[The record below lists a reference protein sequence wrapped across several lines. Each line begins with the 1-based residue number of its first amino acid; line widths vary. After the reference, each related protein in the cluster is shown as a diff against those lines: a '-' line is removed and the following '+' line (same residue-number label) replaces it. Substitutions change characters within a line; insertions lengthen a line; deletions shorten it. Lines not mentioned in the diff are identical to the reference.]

1 MDLEQALTISASGLD
16 AQKTRLNTIAS
27 NIANVNSTRSNNGGP
42 YRRLDVIFSA
52 APMPESSP
60 STAVPSASDAPQGVE
75 VSRIVPDLG
84 PFKRVYE
91 PQHPDA
97 DRDGFVSYPNVSP
110 MEEMVNMLSALRSYE
125 ANVTAMNATKS
136 MATKA
141 LEIGQ

>member
-1 MDLEQALTISASGLD
+1 MDLEQALSISASGLD

-27 NIANVNSTRSNNGGP
+27 NLANANSTRSTQGGP
-42 YRRLDVIFSA
+42 YRRLDVVFTTSPVENSSPLPA
-52 APMPESSP
+52 AP
-60 STAVPSASDAPQGVE
+60 TAADAPQGVE
-75 VSRIVPDLG
+75 VSKIVPDLG

-97 DRDGFVSYPNVSP
+97 DKDGYVSYPNISP

-125 ANVTAMNATKS
+125 ANVTAMGATKS

>member
-1 MDLEQALTISASGLD
+1 MDLDQALSISASGLD

-27 NIANVNSTRSNNGGP
+27 NLANANSTRSTQGGP
-42 YRRLDVIFSA
+42 YRRLDVVFTASPVDA
-52 APMPESSP
+52 AASTP
-60 STAVPSASDAPQGVE
+60 SVAADTPQGVE
-75 VSRIVPDLG
+75 VSQIMPDLG

-97 DRDGFVSYPNVSP
+97 DKDGYVSYPNVSP

-125 ANVTAMNATKS
+125 ANVTAMGATKS